1 MLSEIELMTLKKGEL
16 VAMTEEKG
24 LSTSG
29 TKQELTNRLIAHASI
44 PSQEE
49 TSEVESEDMEEPP
62 SVDETPES
70 IVTSMAIEQI
80 TDEVGDVSPMNGHQV
95 FT

>member
-29 TKQELTNRLIAHASI
+29 TKQELTNRLIAHAH
-44 PSQEE
+44 PKPGGN
-49 TSEVESEDMEEPP
+49 V
-62 SVDETPES
+62 
-70 IVTSMAIEQI
+70 
-80 TDEVGDVSPMNGHQV
+80 
-95 FT
+95 